1 MQYQPGD
8 KIRKEHMN
16 SLIALLGDGFKG
28 VDFTTS
34 SGDIVQTK
42 RVTALN
48 DVVIKPVQL
57 MPKYSAYVVT
67 NEGGLQGFQY
77 DDDTKKPVM
86 SVTKADVQSSGEA
99 LLVTNGSIEL
109 QANQKGYG
117 HILREGEFAWIQA
130 DENCNGVCGI
140 DPSTG
145 KLKMGWPGFISG
157 GHGTVDGVL
166 CAYVTRYR
174 GIEFGKAVSGG
185 GGQWSMI
192 NVTLYKTN
200 WNVGP
205 PTGPW
210 AAPPL
215 TTCVVKAINI
225 APSTVS
231 VGGTCLLLP
240 HRGLYLSVEVC

>member
-1 MQYQPGD
+1 MYKPGD
-8 KIRKEHMN
+8 KIQKDDMN
-16 SLIALLGDGFKG
+16 ALIQLLGDGFKG
-28 VDFTTS
+28 QDFVTS

-42 RVTALN
+42 PSLALN
-48 DVVIKPVQL
+48 DVVIRPVQT
-57 MPKYSAYVVT
+57 MPKYSAFAIH
-67 NEGGLQGFQY
+67 NNGGFSPFVY
-77 DDDTKKPVM
+77 DDDTKKPIMEVNK
-86 SVTKADVQSSGEA
+86 TTVQSSGDA
-99 LLVTNGSIEL
+99 LMITNGSVEL

-117 HILREGEFAWIQA
+117 KILREGEFSWIQA

-145 KLKMGWPGFISG
+145 KLKQGWPGFISG

-174 GIEFGKAVSGG
+174 GVLLGKAVSGG
-185 GGQWSMI
+185 GGQWSVV

-205 PTGPW
+205 PTGGLVPT
-210 AAPPL
+210 L
-215 TTCVVKAINI
+215 TNCIVPSINI

-231 VGGTCLLLP
+231 VGGTCMLIP
-240 HRGLYLSVEVC
+240 HNGFYGCVEVC